1 MNYRKHVAMAALAL
15 ALGSTPFIAA
25 ADDAVK
31 APERSTGVVVD
42 DAVITAKVKSS
53 LLADSGT
60 KGLKID
66 VDTKSGVV
74 QLKGN
79 VASDSERTLAQNL
92 AAKVEGVKSVEN
104 KLAVKP

>member
-1 MNYRKHVAMAALAL
+1 MKHRKHIAIAALAL
-15 ALGSTPFIAA
+15 ALGATPFIAA
-25 ADDAVK
+25 ADDAPK
-31 APERSTGVVVD
+31 APERSAGVVID

-66 VDTKSGVV
+66 VDTKNGVV

-79 VASDSERTLAQNL
+79 VASSSERTLAQNL
-92 AAKVEGVKSVEN
+92 AAKIEGVKSVEN